1 MRATRKSD
9 CARCGTC
16 IEHSRTVGRPSVYC
30 SSDCRRAVHAEGE
43 RARRA
48 RRNAEIKRLRE
59 IAAMYEAALAA

>member
-1 MRATRKSD
+1 MRATRKMA
-9 CARCGTC
+9 CAHCGTC
-16 IEHSRTVGRPSVYC
+16 IELSRTVGRPPAYC

-59 IAAMYEAALAA
+59 IAAMYEATVAA

>member
-1 MRATRKSD
+1 MRATKKTD

-16 IEHSRTVGRPSVYC
+16 IEHSRTVGRPPVYC

-48 RRNAEIKRLRE
+48 RRNAEIQRLRE
-59 IAAMYEAALAA
+59 IAAMYEAVVAA